1 MKGFRCSALCYCAY
15 VLLCNHSVSLYYYQY
30 ITCYFIMNGIILY
43 YVILFL
49 QDLPSLCLAESIT
62 SLSNQRSKWEVSSA
76 PRVS

>member
-1 MKGFRCSALCYCAY
+1 MQCI

-30 ITCYFIMNGIILY
+30 MICYFNMNGIILY

-62 SLSNQRSKWEVSSA
+62 SLSNQHSKWEVSSA